1 LNLTTKHVRR
11 GKLALSLLADILY
24 RMTQIRNR
32 ALTQLRNCAIIARR
46 IITMS
51 VICIANQKG
60 GVGKTTTAAALAQG
74 LSEHNK
80 RILLVDWDPQASL
93 TVSMGFNPDNLNAT
107 VYDVLT
113 STIRNNGRLSITDVT
128 MTTSNPAIHL
138 VPANIEL
145 SQAQLDLVNAFT
157 RELMLKEMLQ
167 PVRKEYDYIL
177 VDCLPS
183 LGLLTINALSAAD
196 RVLIPLQADFLAM
209 KGLAMLITTIIR
221 VQERINPSLEILG
234 IVFTMTNARTLHS
247 REVIEVTKRAF
258 GNRIRVFD
266 TTIPTSVRFKEA
278 PAAAMSILTYAPKS
292 EGADAYRL
300 LTEEVLH
307 EKS

>member
-1 LNLTTKHVRR
+1 
-11 GKLALSLLADILY
+11 
-24 RMTQIRNR
+24 MP
-32 ALTQLRNCAIIARR
+32 
-46 IITMS
+46 

-74 LSEHNK
+74 LSEHDK
-80 RILLVDWDPQASL
+80 RVLLVDWDPQASL
-93 TVSMGFNPDNLNAT
+93 TISLGFNPDNLKLTGYN
-107 VYDVLT
+107 VLIN
-113 STIRNNGRLSITDVT
+113 TIRNNGSLSIPDVT
-128 MTTSNPAIHL
+128 IPTSNPKIYL

-145 SQAQLDLVNAFT
+145 SQAQLDLVGAFT

-167 PVRKEYDYIL
+167 PVRQNYDYIL

-196 RVLIPLQADFLAM
+196 KVIIPLQADFLAM
-209 KGLAMLITTIIR
+209 KGLALLLSTIIR
-221 VQERINPSLEILG
+221 VKEKINPGLDISGIL
-234 IVFTMTNARTLHS
+234 FTMTNLRTLHS

-258 GNRIRVFD
+258 GDRIRVFD
-266 TTIPTSVRFKEA
+266 AVIPASVRFKEA

-292 EGADAYRL
+292 DGADAYRL
-300 LTEEVLH
+300 FTEEVLH

>member
-1 LNLTTKHVRR
+1 
-11 GKLALSLLADILY
+11 
-24 RMTQIRNR
+24 MP
-32 ALTQLRNCAIIARR
+32 
-46 IITMS
+46 

-60 GVGKTTTAAALAQG
+60 GVGKTTTVASLAQG
-74 LSEHNK
+74 LSEHHK
-80 RILLVDWDPQASL
+80 RVLIIDWDPQASL
-93 TVSMGFNPDNLNAT
+93 TVSLGFNPDSLKLT
-107 VYDVLT
+107 GYDVLT
-113 STIRNNGRLSITDVT
+113 STIRNNGTLSLRDVT
-128 MTTSNPAIHL
+128 LHTGNPDIDL

-145 SQAQLDLVNAFT
+145 SQSQLDLVNAFT
-157 RELMLKEMLQ
+157 RELMLKEMLK
-167 PVRKEYDYIL
+167 PVRQDYDYIL

-196 RVLIPLQADFLAM
+196 SVLIPLQADFLAM
-209 KGLAMLITTIIR
+209 KGLAQLIATILR

-234 IVFTMTNARTLHS
+234 ILFTMTNSRTLHS

-258 GNRIRVFD
+258 GDKIRVFEA
-266 TTIPTSVRFKEA
+266 TIPVSVRFKEA
-278 PAAAMSILTYAPKS
+278 PAAGESILTYAPKS

>member
-1 LNLTTKHVRR
+1 
-11 GKLALSLLADILY
+11 
-24 RMTQIRNR
+24 
-32 ALTQLRNCAIIARR
+32 
-46 IITMS
+46 MS

-74 LSEHNK
+74 LSEHKK
-80 RILLVDWDPQASL
+80 RVLLMDWDPQASL
-93 TVSMGFNPDNLNAT
+93 TVSLGYNPDSLKLT
-107 VYDVLT
+107 CYDVLT
-113 STIRNNGRLSITDVT
+113 SVIRNNGRVAIGDVT
-128 MTTSNPAIHL
+128 LKTDNPCIDL

-157 RELMLKEMLQ
+157 RELILKEMLE
-167 PVRKEYDYIL
+167 PVRRDYDYII

-196 RVLIPLQADFLAM
+196 SVLIPLQSDFLAM
-209 KGLAMLITTIIR
+209 KGLALLLTTIMR
-221 VQERINPSLEILG
+221 VQEKINPSLEILG
-234 IVFTMTNARTLHS
+234 ILFTMTNNRTLHS

-258 GNRIRVFD
+258 GDRIRVFD
-266 TTIPTSVRFKEA
+266 ITIPTSVRFKEA
-278 PAAAMSILTYAPKS
+278 PAAGMSILTYAPKS

-300 LTEEVLH
+300 FTEEVLH